1 MSNNK
6 FLYDELTNYNDNTL
20 VVFSEKTHNLLENS
34 NHLYG
39 LAPMLIQVLHYLPI
53 ESIKKLNFKTINEI
67 KNIDNNIKNYEN
79 KLYNTDKLKFLS
91 KLADEIIVDLKRSN
105 LRNNQ
110 IYRFKTNDFELT
122 LYSPTS
128 SSSTKNV
135 GLSASLQLN
144 SPDLTDILHM
154 KGQFGYF
161 N

>member
-6 FLYDELTNYNDNTL
+6 FLYDELTNYNNNTL

-53 ESIKKLNFKTINEI
+53 ESIKKLNFNAINEI
-67 KNIDNNIKNYEN
+67 NNIENYEN
-79 KLYNTDKLKFLS
+79 KLYNTDKLNFLS
-91 KLADEIIVDLKRSN
+91 KLADEIIVDLKRAN
-105 LRNNQ
+105 LKDNK
-110 IYRFKTNDFELT
+110 IYGFKTDDFELT
-122 LYSPTS
+122 LYNPS
-128 SSSTKNV
+128 SSSSSQNV
-135 GLSASLQLN
+135 GLSASLRLN
-144 SPDLTDILHM
+144 LPDLTDTLHM

>member
-53 ESIKKLNFKTINEI
+53 ESIKKLNFNIINEI
-67 KNIDNNIKNYEN
+67 NSIENYEN
-79 KLYNTDKLKFLS
+79 KLSNTNKLEFLS
-91 KLADEIIVDLKRSN
+91 KLADEIIVDLKQSN
-105 LRNNQ
+105 IKNHK
-110 IYRFKTNDFELT
+110 IYGLKTDDFELT
-122 LYSPTS
+122 LYSPAS
-128 SSSTKNV
+128 SSSAKNV

-144 SPDLTDILHM
+144 LSDLTDTLHM